1 LERGGGAVPLP
12 IAKGVIHAIKETPVS
27 TGGEALAFPKG
38 LADPEVFADPKILA
52 DSEILPHP
60 KNLADPEILP
70 DPQTDSSPKT

>member
-1 LERGGGAVPLP
+1 MPAALERGGGAVPLP

-27 TGGEALAFPKG
+27 TGGEVLASPKG

-52 DSEILPHP
+52 DSEIIP
-60 KNLADPEILP
+60 DPQILP